1 MGRLLLCILA
11 FLLGGYGFLAIR
23 HPEDAIYIQN
33 MFRFKE
39 FTPTEGYIRLT
50 RYSGIFYIVL
60 AVLVVVGVFVI
71 L

>member
-1 MGRLLLCILA
+1 MIRLFLCILA
-11 FLLGGYGFLAIR
+11 FLLGGYGYLAIVN
-23 HPEDAIYIQN
+23 PQDAIYIQN

-39 FTPTEGYIRLT
+39 FTPTERYIRLT

-60 AVLVVVGVFVI
+60 AVLVIVGTFVF